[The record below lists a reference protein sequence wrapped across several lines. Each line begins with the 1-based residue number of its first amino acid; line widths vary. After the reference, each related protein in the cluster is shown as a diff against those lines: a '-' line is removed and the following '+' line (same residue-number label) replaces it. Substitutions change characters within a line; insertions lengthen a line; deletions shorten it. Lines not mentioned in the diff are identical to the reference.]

1 VGATERQKESVIVPR
16 KVRELIQDLTGA
28 GFYEIQGGGKGSHR
42 KFAHAKYAGAMTLSG
57 KDGEDSKP
65 YQAKQVKL
73 AIEEVK
79 K

>member
-1 VGATERQKESVIVPR
+1 VGAGERQKESVIVPR

-42 KFAHAKYAGAMTLSG
+42 KFAHAKYAGAVTLSG
-57 KDGEDSKP
+57 KDGEDSRP
-65 YQAKQVKL
+65 YQEKQVKL